1 MILLLIIF
9 RHVFTCHSA
18 SYSFH
23 IKRISGRA
31 NIIRRILQKYI
42 SGSIALLWDL
52 SALQSAN
59 TESIVMKREH
69 YSLLFHVYTCKG
81 RG

>member
-1 MILLLIIF
+1 MF
-9 RHVFTCHSA
+9 SHVLHSV

-31 NIIRRILQKYI
+31 NTIRRLLFLQKYI
-42 SGSIALLWDL
+42 SGSIALFWDL

-59 TESIVMKREH
+59 MKSIVMKREH
-69 YSLLFHVYTCKG
+69 YSPLFYVYTCKG